1 MTARRPAA
9 ALFDLDRTLLDVNS
23 GHDWVRWAW
32 SHGQLNARDVAR
44 AVWGFGAYALGRSD
58 LEGFLDAAIAR
69 YAGHDAAALQDET
82 ERWYD
87 TRMAHRVRPGAQQAV
102 ARHRAQGDAIAS
114 ATTGSWFAARVASAR
129 LQLPLAVST
138 ELGIEAGRITGR
150 IAAHAHG
157 PHKARRALEW
167 LARVG
172 VDPADAWF
180 YTDSMS
186 DLPLLLAVG
195 HPVVVH
201 PDPRLH
207 REAKARGW
215 PIVDWGTA

>member
-1 MTARRPAA
+1 MTDDRPSA

-23 GHDWVRWAW
+23 GHDWVRWEWAR
-32 SHGQLNARDVAR
+32 GQLNARDVAR

-58 LEGFLDAAIAR
+58 LEAFLDEAIAR
-69 YAGHDAAALQDET
+69 YAGTDVQALQDDT

-87 TRMAHRVRPGAQQAV
+87 TRIAHRVRPGARHALQ
-102 ARHRAQGDAIAS
+102 RHRAHGHAIAI
-114 ATTGSWFAARVASAR
+114 ATTGSWFAARVAAAR
-129 LQLPLAVST
+129 LNLPLAVST
-138 ELGIEAGRITGR
+138 ELAVAEGRVTGR

-157 PHKARRALEW
+157 PHKARRALAW
-167 LARVG
+167 LDRAG
-172 VDPADAWF
+172 VAPADAWF

-201 PDPRLH
+201 PDPRLR
-207 REAKARGW
+207 REARQRGW
-215 PIVDWGTA
+215 PVVDWGTA

>member
-1 MTARRPAA
+1 MTGGRARA

-23 GHDWVRWAW
+23 GHDWVRWEW
-32 SHGQLNARDVAR
+32 KRGHLGLRDVAH

-58 LEGFLDAAIAR
+58 LEAFLDAAIAR
-69 YAGHDAAALQDET
+69 YTDHDADALAAET

-87 TRMAHRVRPGAQQAV
+87 ARIAHRVRPGARHAL
-102 ARHRAQGDAIAS
+102 ARHRAQGDALAI

-129 LQLPLAVST
+129 FDVPLAVST
-138 ELGIEAGRITGR
+138 ELGVRDGRVTGR
-150 IAAHAHG
+150 ISAPAHG
-157 PHKARRALEW
+157 PHKARRALAW
-167 LARVG
+167 LDSVG
-172 VDPADAWF
+172 VAPADAWF

-201 PDPRLH
+201 PDPRLA
-207 REAKARGW
+207 REAKRRGW
-215 PIVDWGTA
+215 PVVDWGTA